1 MSTTKADIINSA
13 YDKLTGFSKKDT
25 VELVD
30 AVFGVMKEALEQG
43 ESIKVSGFGK
53 FNVREKN
60 ERLGRNP
67 KTGEELT
74 ISARRVVTFKPS
86 TILRESLNE
95 GGE

>member
-1 MSTTKADIINSA
+1 MSTTKADIINTA
-13 YDKLTGFSKKDT
+13 YENLSGVTKRDT

-30 AVFGVMKEALEQG
+30 AMFGVMKDALESG

-53 FNVREKN
+53 FVVREKN

-74 ISARRVVTFKPS
+74 IPARRVVTFKPS
-86 TILRESLNE
+86 TILRENLNE
-95 GGE
+95 SNE